1 MRPTSACACSS
12 ACSWVSFSF
21 LTRRPNWAC
30 VTCVAFSRPWS
41 TNFWSTSF
49 STTSTSAA
57 ASTWAIS
64 PPIVPAPTTAALN
77 TNMAGETLRSLRRG
91 GTADWPRGAPG
102 RLQRGFLG
110 RLGGEPLERA
120 GERVVLRAADEDEVD
135 EVAQRVPALELVIE
149 RQGEGGGAVV
159 VRGGG
164 EFGGLGADQLLLEHL
179 GGERG
184 RRFGVL
190 DPLGH
195 DPAAGRDRTPDDLR
209 AGLRP
214 ALVDPVDVPEAV
226 DEGGPAADVGPQ
238 LVGARGRQVDD
249 RGAARA

>member
-1 MRPTSACACSS
+1 MTLSGRLVASPISVTDSALVLELRIAWPGVTSSSSANTACLMFMRSGTASITKSTSPKPSYSVVPWMRPTSACACSS

-77 TNMAGETLRSLRRG
+77 TNMAGETLRSLWRG

-120 GERVVLRAADEDEVD
+120 GERVGLRAADEDEVD
-135 EVAQRVPALELVIE
+135 EVAQRVPALELVVE
-149 RQGEGGGAVV
+149 RQRERGGVVV
-159 VRGGG
+159 VRCGG
-164 EFGGLGADQLLLEHL
+164 ELGRLGADQLLLEHL
-179 GGERG
+179 
-184 RRFGVL
+184 
-190 DPLGH
+190 
-195 DPAAGRDRTPDDLR
+195 
-209 AGLRP
+209 
-214 ALVDPVDVPEAV
+214 
-226 DEGGPAADVGPQ
+226 
-238 LVGARGRQVDD
+238 
-249 RGAARA
+249 